1 MRETK
6 EEELLC
12 TALQE
17 RDRGSNL
24 DAFFSRFP
32 SYKSPISQVSSIFL
46 KDKQLIYS

>member
-24 DAFFSRFP
+24 DAFFLDFLLIRAL
-32 SYKSPISQVSSIFL
+32 FL
-46 KDKQLIYS
+46 KFLQSF